1 MQDEP
6 FTVDLEPIGRRVEVA
21 PGQTLLDGA
30 RQAGVGL
37 VAVCG
42 GAGVCGKC
50 RVRLITG
57 TLTDPTPLE
66 QAHLS
71 AEELAAGWRLACQAQ
86 PTSAVKLDIPPDS
99 LTTPQRLQVE
109 GEESS
114 VPLDPAIVSAD
125 LTLSPPGLEDLR
137 SDVTRLSETLVAQGL
152 PAPQFGYPVLR
163 TLSDQLR
170 AQEWSGR
177 MALRRIEG
185 GHEVAGLLPAGSPLL
200 GLALDLG
207 TTKVAAYL
215 LDLATGKTLAKAGI
229 MNLQVAYGED
239 VVSRIAYTNDHEDGR
254 QILQRK
260 LVDGLN
266 ALASRLCTQVKA
278 TPAQIV
284 EAIAVGNTAIH
295 HLFAGLPVRQLGEA
309 PYLAAVSEPL
319 EFYARDLGLELA
331 PGARIIL
338 PPIIAGYVGADHVAM
353 LLATGAWKAERPT
366 IALDIGTN
374 TEISLTVNGTT
385 LSCSCA
391 SGPAFEGA
399 HILAGMRAAPGAIE
413 AVRIHDGVVHVQT
426 IDGKPPV
433 GLCGSGILD
442 AVAEMQA
449 AGVLAPSGKLKDEDP
464 RVRTEK
470 GGSAFLLVPGTASGN
485 KRDIL
490 ITRQDVHEIQLA
502 KAAIRAGVEVLL
514 QEAGLTAQ
522 DIETFIVA
530 GAFGTYLNLESAIR
544 IGMFPPLPLERFQ
557 QVGNAAGTGAR
568 QMLLSVAQR
577 EAARALVEKVRY
589 VELTTY
595 PAFVDLYT
603 SALML

>member
-6 FTVDLEPIGRRVEVA
+6 FTVDLEPIGRRVAVA
-21 PGQTLLDGA
+21 PGQTLLDAA

-50 RVRLITG
+50 RVRVMSG

-66 QAHLS
+66 QARLS
-71 AEELAAGWRLACQAQ
+71 AAELAAGWRLACQAQ
-86 PTSAVKLDIPPDS
+86 PLGAVKLDIPPDS

-109 GEESS
+109 GEESP
-114 VPLDPAIVSAD
+114 VPLDPAIVPVD
-125 LTLSPPGLEDLR
+125 LTLPPPGLDDLR
-137 SDVTRLSETLVAQGL
+137 SDVTRLSDTLVSQGL
-152 PAPQFGYPVLR
+152 PAPQIGYEVLR

-170 AQEWSGR
+170 AQKWSGR
-177 MALRRIEG
+177 LALRKTGEG
-185 GHEVAGLLPAGSPLL
+185 YEVAGLLPMGSPLL

-215 LDLATGKTLAKAGI
+215 LDLSTGRTLAKAGI

-278 TPAQIV
+278 VPTQIV
-284 EAIAVGNTAIH
+284 EAVAVGNTAIH

-309 PYLAAVSEPL
+309 PYLAAISEPL
-319 EFYARDLGLELA
+319 ELYACDLGLELA
-331 PGARIIL
+331 PGARILL

-353 LLATGAWKAERPT
+353 LLATEAWKAKRPT

-374 TEISLTVNGTT
+374 TEISLTVNGAT
-385 LSCSCA
+385 LTCSCA

-413 AVRIHDGVVHVQT
+413 SVQILDGVAHVQT
-426 IDGKPPV
+426 IDGKPPI

-442 AVAEMQA
+442 AVAELRT

-464 RVRTEK
+464 RVRAEK
-470 GGSAFLLVPGTASGN
+470 GGGTFLLVPGPESGN

-530 GAFGTYLNLESAIR
+530 GAFGTYLNLESAVR
-544 IGMFPPLPLERFQ
+544 IGMFPPLPLERFR

-568 QMLLSVAQR
+568 QVLLSVAQR
-577 EAARALVEKVRY
+577 GAARALVEKVRY
-589 VELTTY
+589 VELTTH